1 MFQNFKGSLKKFIE
15 DRVDEIGNKF
25 VIKNKKYKEL
35 ADYSTKVHHQIKD
48 NLPDQVKKLIGE
60 YETINT
66 SMQCISEEIMYEQG
80 FIDGIRSKRII
91 KSFVPEDNKT

>member
-1 MFQNFKGSLKKFIE
+1 MLQNFRKSLKKFIE
-15 DRVDEIGNKF
+15 NRVDEIGNKF

-35 ADYSTKVHHQIKD
+35 AKSSIEIHYQIRD
-48 NLPDQVKKLIGE
+48 NLPDYAKKLIGE

-80 FIDGIRSKRII
+80 FIDGIRSNRLI
-91 KSFVPEDNKT
+91 KTIL

>member
-1 MFQNFKGSLKKFIE
+1 MVRSFKGSLKKFIE

-25 VIKNKKYKEL
+25 VIKNKEYKKL
-35 ADYSTKVHHQIKD
+35 ADYSTKVHYQIRD
-48 NLPDQVKKLIGE
+48 NLPDNIKKLIGE

-80 FIDGIRSKRII
+80 FIDGIRSNEII
-91 KSFVPEDNKT
+91 KSIKH